1 MATQNREDLSLLIGA
16 GADPQAL
23 AAFLDGLDTAG
34 RVREVRALSRKALG
48 ELYERCKSA
57 PPATLEEFLPS
68 SVPVGQAVH
77 FAGLNNLPLFRIFEK
92 RFVRTDAGAIIGY
105 NHQTMAP
112 VTGPGY
118 FTVIMGAPPK
128 QGEVLIDY
136 TQLPSP
142 DQKLP
147 AGWPAIK
154 PNDRGLSNFV
164 YKGMQDYMRRVSR
177 DVFIGHATRNG
188 EPMPNYFILA
198 RMN

>member
-1 MATQNREDLSLLIGA
+1 MATQDREDLSLLIGA

-68 SVPVGQAVH
+68 SVPTGQAVH

-92 RFVRTDAGAIIGY
+92 RFVRTESGAIIGY

-118 FTVIMGAPPK
+118 FTVVMGAPPL

-136 TQLPSP
+136 TKLPSP
-142 DQKLP
+142 NEKLP
-147 AGWPAIK
+147 EGWPAIK

-188 EPMPNYFILA
+188 ESMPNYFVLA
-198 RMN
+198 RMM